1 MFSFLFKQQ
10 KTIKTN
16 DNPNHFYSISMD
28 KQTLHGILN
37 EEHFKKRALFNSKK
51 NVKNC
56 NLII

>member
-1 MFSFLFKQQ
+1 MFSFLFKR
-10 KTIKTN
+10 KPTKSN
-16 DNPNHFYSISMD
+16 DNPNHFDSISMD

>member
-16 DNPNHFYSISMD
+16 DNQNHFYSISMD

-37 EEHFKKRALFNSKK
+37 EEHFKKNVFFNSKK
-51 NVKNC
+51 DVKK
-56 NLII
+56 L